1 MATQFDRTAPSAPAP
16 SWGWLWQAIT
26 GVALVVLLAVHM
38 VAQHFVA
45 AHGLRDYAE
54 VVAYLRNPLILVV
67 ELLFLVTVTTH
78 ALLGVRAIVF
88 DFGLSDAAEKRV
100 TWALWGVGV
109 LTVGYGVWLTWTII
123 R

>member
-1 MATQFDRTAPSAPAP
+1 MENPFERRPAQ
-16 SWGWLWQAIT
+16 SWSWFWQATT
-26 GVALVVLLAVHM
+26 GLALLLLLGVHLVAN
-38 VAQHFVA
+38 HFVA
-45 AHGLRDYAE
+45 EGGIRDYAG
-54 VVAYLRNPLILVV
+54 VVDYLRNPLILAL
-67 ELLFLVTVTTH
+67 ELLFLITVTTH
-78 ALLGVRAIVF
+78 AQLGVRAIVF